1 MHPFDIRKPDD
12 AIRPALQQKID
23 NLTKPKGALG
33 RLEELALQA
42 GLVQQT
48 LSPSL
53 SHPHNLIFAA
63 DHGIT
68 AEGVSFSPRE
78 VTWQQCIHFAT
89 STGGG
94 VNYLCRQ
101 HGFTLRII
109 DVGVD
114 YDFPPELPIIPRK
127 VGRGTRNFLHEPAM
141 TTDELDAC
149 IAHGAE
155 AVRAVHEAGC
165 NVVSLGEMGIG
176 NTSASSIWMAC
187 LADIPL
193 ERCVGAGSGLSDEG
207 VRRKPCSVVLL
218 GEVVRAFLL
227 AVFREISLRSAR
239 VWL

>member
-109 DVGVD
+109 DHMRETCGLECDVSVVPGVTAVQV
-114 YDFPPELPIIPRK
+114 L
-127 VGRGTRNFLHEPAM
+127 TA
-141 TTDELDAC
+141 
-149 IAHGAE
+149 AHGITINRIGEAIHITTGRNLHATSEKDRRNCVVMLDGGTAWQDAYTEHTYIWWGAYLGTPQQELRHGYVKDVGDEIAE
-155 AVRAVHEAGC
+155 LKA
-165 NVVSLGEMGIG
+165 
-176 NTSASSIWMAC
+176 
-187 LADIPL
+187 
-193 ERCVGAGSGLSDEG
+193 
-207 VRRKPCSVVLL
+207 
-218 GEVVRAFLL
+218 
-227 AVFREISLRSAR
+227 SLREEHGWIMDTYLLR
-239 VWL
+239 EVD

>member
-141 TTDELDAC
+141 TTDELDTC

-155 AVRAVHEAGC
+155 AVEKR
-165 NVVSLGEMGIG
+165 IG
-176 NTSASSIWMAC
+176 GWIET
-187 LADIPL
+187 
-193 ERCVGAGSGLSDEG
+193 V
-207 VRRKPCSVVLL
+207 
-218 GEVVRAFLL
+218 
-227 AVFREISLRSAR
+227 
-239 VWL
+239 